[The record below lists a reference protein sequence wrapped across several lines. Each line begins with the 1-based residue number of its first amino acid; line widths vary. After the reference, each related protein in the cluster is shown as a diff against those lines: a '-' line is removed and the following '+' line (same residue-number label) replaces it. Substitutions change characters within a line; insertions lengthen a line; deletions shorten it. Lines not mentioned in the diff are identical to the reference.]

1 MGTKENKFA
10 ELSNVIRERHSIRHY
25 DPDFNIS
32 DDEIKEIIQ
41 EAVYAPSGN
50 NLQTWRFLIITDQK
64 LKEKIYTVSNDQ
76 KQVLEASA
84 IIILLGDLKGY
95 EQVDLIYSRSVK
107 EGIVTEE
114 FKNAKVAKVRE
125 TFEKESLRY
134 GNPNWKRDLVLID
147 GSLAAMQLMLVAKAK
162 GYDSVPMIGYNT
174 EQLRKILNIP
184 ERYVNILMIPIGK
197 ASQTEHPTIR
207 LSVDE
212 ISFWNGID

>member
-25 DPDFNIS
+25 DPDFKIS
-32 DDEIKEIIQ
+32 DDEIKEIIK

-50 NLQTWRFLIITDQK
+50 NLQSWRFLIITDQK
-64 LKEKIYTVSNDQ
+64 QKERIYTVSNDQ
-76 KQVLEASA
+76 EQVLEASA
-84 IIILLGDLKGY
+84 LIIILGDLKGY

-114 FKNAKVAKVRE
+114 FKNAKVAKVKE
-125 TFEKESLRY
+125 TFEKESSRY

-147 GSLAAMQLMLVAKAK
+147 GSLAAMQLMLAAKAK

-174 EQLRKILNIP
+174 EKLRKILNIP
-184 ERYVNILMIPIGK
+184 DRYVNVLMIPIGK
-197 ASQTEHPTIR
+197 ATEPAHPTLR

-212 ISFWNGID
+212 ITFWNGID

>member
-10 ELSNVIRERHSIRHY
+10 ELSNIIRERHSIRHY
-25 DPDFNIS
+25 DPDFKIS
-32 DDEIKEIIQ
+32 DDEIKEIIK

-50 NLQTWRFLIITDQK
+50 NLQSWRFLIITDQK
-64 LKEKIYTVSNDQ
+64 LKERIYTVSNDQ

-84 IIILLGDLKGY
+84 LIIILGDLKGY

-114 FKNAKVAKVRE
+114 FKNAKVAKVKE
-125 TFEKESLRY
+125 TFEKESSRY

-147 GSLAAMQLMLVAKAK
+147 GSLAAMQLMLAAKAK

-174 EQLRKILNIP
+174 GQLRKILNIP
-184 ERYVNILMIPIGK
+184 DRYVNVLMIPIGK
-197 ASQTEHPTIR
+197 ATEPAHPTLR

-212 ISFWNGID
+212 ITFWNGID